1 MDKIKRNL
9 EKGIAPK
16 KATHYALKKLG
27 GIDAVPS
34 VSHVSATS
42 QAYEIPRTLKPKNT
56 DPLKKLIEKQQSD
69 GWTKDSVIQKN
80 QRTQFS
86 NDFVLLNKHIIKNIA
101 NFWCTDRK
109 EVKSA
114 LCWEFPFDI
123 GNSYHIIYLL

>member
-1 MDKIKRNL
+1 MDKIKRNV

-69 GWTKDSVIQKN
+69 G
-80 QRTQFS
+80 
-86 NDFVLLNKHIIKNIA
+86 
-101 NFWCTDRK
+101 
-109 EVKSA
+109 
-114 LCWEFPFDI
+114 
-123 GNSYHIIYLL
+123 